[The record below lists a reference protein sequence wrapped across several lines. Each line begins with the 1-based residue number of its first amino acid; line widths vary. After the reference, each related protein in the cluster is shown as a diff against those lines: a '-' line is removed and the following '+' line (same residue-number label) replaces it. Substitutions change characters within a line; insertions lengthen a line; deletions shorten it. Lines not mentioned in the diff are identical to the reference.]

1 MRNTRYGAPM
11 RHVGTLIAAVVIGP
25 LAWILLA
32 IGQDRSAQVFANAQD
47 GGALDP
53 SDFVRPVLLLAA
65 AGILLGLIATLRFSP
80 LGAVLTGIVYAA
92 TYLGL
97 LIKPTWVLN
106 LVDHKL
112 TLAGHQADL
121 ANPVRT
127 GTTLLLG
134 SLLLVGVVSFHRWR
148 RWPRPAAE
156 APAVVS
162 DELIPP
168 VSKQDR
174 LLGAE
179 GLGLTK
185 PRIIEPDLD
194 TRYSAEPER
203 PVASDQDWAGSLRGG
218 FGDARRQSDKARQ
231 PFG

>member
-1 MRNTRYGAPM
+1 M
-11 RHVGTLIAAVVIGP
+11 RHIGTLIAALVVGP
-25 LAWILLA
+25 LAWFLLA

-47 GGALDP
+47 GSALHTN
-53 SDFVRPVLLLAA
+53 DFVRPVLLLAA
-65 AGILLGLIATLRFSP
+65 AGIVLGLIATLRFSP

-97 LIKPTWVLN
+97 LINPTWVLK

-112 TLAGHQADL
+112 ALAGHQADL
-121 ANPVRT
+121 ATPVRT

-134 SLLLVGVVSFHRWR
+134 SLLLVGVASFHRWR
-148 RWPRPAAE
+148 RWPRPDDD
-156 APAVVS
+156 APAAVVPDQFIS
-162 DELIPP
+162 P

-174 LLGAE
+174 PLGAE
-179 GLGLTK
+179 GLGLAK
-185 PRIIEPDLD
+185 PRASDPDLN

-203 PVASDQDWAGSLRGG
+203 PVAGGQDWAGSLRGG
-218 FGDARRQSDKARQ
+218 LGDFGDARRQSDKARQ